1 MLRSQEHPRCE
12 LSVQVRGS
20 LRQVHLSVS
29 SKLKNTV
36 WAFCTRGPGLHP
48 ACCMQLESRHIELH
62 STQSE
67 LIQFVRLHFSIS
79 LFLLLKMAANL
90 KVCSTIFSP
99 LHVLSALWI
108 SCLLFCLVKV
118 KLSPKCKLGVFF
130 CECIQVKPSRKS
142 NNYDERS
149 TRFTVFLFSGQ
160 AHFLMGVQEA
170 LFFLNTY
177 EAQHNMSLCS

>member
-29 SKLKNTV
+29 SKLTNTV

-118 KLSPKCKLGVFF
+118 KLSPKCNLGVFF
-130 CECIQVKPSRKS
+130 FVNVYKS
-142 NNYDERS
+142 NLHVKAI
-149 TRFTVFLFSGQ
+149 TT
-160 AHFLMGVQEA
+160 
-170 LFFLNTY
+170 TK
-177 EAQHNMSLCS
+177 EAQDLQYFCFRVKLIFQWECKRHFFF